1 MKKLSFFLLILPLL
15 SIICCESPILFTDSQ
30 PKDVK
35 SRSAFESA
43 YEGVYFCESDS
54 SQVRIESGI
63 LFKEKTFS
71 DRLTLA
77 EIDSMP
83 DLVWEGDQ
91 LYAPVFDQ
99 YLEILY
105 RDEKEVFVNL
115 TLRDTFFSVGPTQ
128 VLKYYKGYQILNRR
142 LPNKNWDVS
151 VLGQDLE
158 GNITFFITKIPEDL
172 EALEAI
178 TPVKDISTEDQQ
190 KFLLSPTKME
200 FKKLLKSK
208 LIFEECDH
216 FTRLGRKLQ
225 M

>member
-1 MKKLSFFLLILPLL
+1 MKKLLFLL
-15 SIICCESPILFTDSQ
+15 SILLVSVICCESPVIFTDSQ
-30 PKDVK
+30 PEGVK
-35 SRSAFESA
+35 SRSAFEPE
-43 YEGVYFCESDS
+43 YEGLYFCESDS
-54 SQVRIESGI
+54 SQVRVEAGF
-63 LFKEKTFS
+63 LLKEKTFS
-71 DRLTLA
+71 DLLTLD

-83 DLVWEGDQ
+83 DLIWEGDL

-105 RDEKEVFVNL
+105 RGEEEVFVNL

-128 VLKYYKGYQILNRR
+128 VLKYYKGYQILSRQ

-151 VLGQDLE
+151 VLGQDFE
-158 GNITFFITKIPEDL
+158 GNITFFTTKIPEDL
-172 EALEAI
+172 EALETI
-178 TPVKDISTEDQQ
+178 TPVKDISTEDQKQ
-190 KFLLSPTKME
+190 LLLSPTKME

-216 FTRLGRKLQ
+216 FRRIGGKLQ